1 MLAFFDP
8 SEILFHFGFHLNL
21 FASGN
26 AVRQLYFQERA
37 LPAISLTLMRSP
49 QQQCHPLTLTH
60 TRTRTHTDTYTYT
73 KPPPKSGSVRMI
85 RNFLRIETKTR
96 HTTRPSRRAAL
107 AERNSIECSE
117 LSSSYSTLASRAAET
132 AAEAAKK

>member
-1 MLAFFDP
+1 MYFIFFIYYLFFKIYLIIFLV
-8 SEILFHFGFHLNL
+8 STKILFHFGFHLNL

-60 TRTRTHTDTYTYT
+60 TNAHRHTHTGTENNT
-73 KPPPKSGSVRMI
+73 KPPPESGSTRMI

-96 HTTRPSRRAAL
+96 RGRT
-107 AERNSIECSE
+107 
-117 LSSSYSTLASRAAET
+117 
-132 AAEAAKK
+132 

>member
-60 TRTRTHTDTYTYT
+60 TQACTRTHTHVHETTT
-73 KPPPKSGSVRMI
+73 KKRFCAHDQKFSPYRD
-85 RNFLRIETKTR
+85 
-96 HTTRPSRRAAL
+96 
-107 AERNSIECSE
+107 
-117 LSSSYSTLASRAAET
+117 
-132 AAEAAKK
+132 